1 MDDRAFH
8 PSARTGDARY
18 RRRRGGPLRR
28 ATAGMIRAPLPT
40 STPTDPSPG
49 PPLTIP
55 RGLTPGATST
65 QSHLQQHRL
74 RRQRDGPS
82 FGTVQETIDDLDN
95 SQYAAQPNAAALN
108 QTLSTP
114 AVLDELEGI
123 IEGPA
128 HHYGRR
134 TKRRKLD
141 SDPLDTLPKISY
153 GYHGQVEPGRLNMMI
168 PYCDGGLL
176 EGDRQYH
183 QDNLLQNDK
192 TTYSSSE
199 SKVNLILSHW
209 GEVPFTCTKIVIKTP
224 VNFPAP

>member
-1 MDDRAFH
+1 MR
-8 PSARTGDARY
+8 
-18 RRRRGGPLRR
+18 RR
-28 ATAGMIRAPLPT
+28 ATGRRLPPASIIRPSLPT
-40 STPTDPSPG
+40 STPTDSSPG

-55 RGLTPGATST
+55 RGMMSDSTPT

-82 FGTVQETIDDLDN
+82 FGTVQETIDDLDRT
-95 SQYAAQPNAAALN
+95 QYAAQPNAAALN

-123 IEGPA
+123 LEGPA

-168 PYCDGGLL
+168 SYCDGGLL
-176 EGDRQYH
+176 EDDKQYH